1 MNLIHRRAKLDDLK
15 EIVSLLADDKLGRTR
30 EQASSEVA
38 ESYLDAFAKINGD
51 PNQYLMV
58 IENDGEV
65 IGTCHLTL
73 MPSLTFSGSTRLQI
87 EAVRV
92 NSSIRGQNTCR
103 SEAPQERRGIG
114 QQMIEFAINWGFDH
128 GATIIQLTTN
138 KERPDALR
146 FYEKLGFKAT
156 HEGMKLYLEQK

>member
-1 MNLIHRRAKLDDLK
+1 MNNVTHRKAQIGDLTK
-15 EIVSLLADDKLGRTR
+15 IIKLLADDKLGRTR
-30 EQASSEVA
+30 EQAGDEIA
-38 ESYLDAFAKINGD
+38 QEYLDAFAKINSD

-58 IENDGEV
+58 LENDGKV

-92 NSSIRGQNTCR
+92 NSSIRGQNL
-103 SEAPQERRGIG
+103 G
-114 QQMIEFAINWGFDH
+114 QQMIEFAINWGKEY

-156 HEGMKLYLEQK
+156 HEGMKLYLGQR

>member
-1 MNLIHRRAKLDDLK
+1 MNNITHRKARIGDLTQIIK
-15 EIVSLLADDKLGRTR
+15 LLADDKLGRTR
-30 EQASSEVA
+30 EQADDEVA
-38 ESYLDAFAKINGD
+38 QNYLDAFAKIDSD

-58 IENDGEV
+58 LENDGEV

-92 NSSIRGQNTCR
+92 DRRIRGQNL
-103 SEAPQERRGIG
+103 G
-114 QQMIEFAINWGFDH
+114 QQMIKVAINWGKEH

-138 KERPDALR
+138 KERPDALM

>member
-1 MNLIHRRAKLDDLK
+1 MSLQHRRAKLDDLK
-15 EIVSLLADDKLGRTR
+15 AIVSLLADDKLGCTR
-30 EQASSEVA
+30 EQAGDEMA
-38 ESYLDAFAKINGD
+38 QEYLDAFAKIDSD

-58 IENDGEV
+58 LENDGEV

-73 MPSLTFSGSTRLQI
+73 MPSLTFSGSMRLQI

-92 NSSIRGQNTCR
+92 NSSIRGQNL
-103 SEAPQERRGIG
+103 G
-114 QQMIEFAINWGFDH
+114 QQMIEFAINWGKEY

-146 FYEKLGFKAT
+146 FYEKIGFKAT
-156 HEGMKLYLEQK
+156 HEGMKLYLEQV

>member
-1 MNLIHRRAKLDDLK
+1 MNIIHRRAKLEDLK
-15 EIVSLLADDKLGRTR
+15 AIVSLLADDKLGHTR
-30 EQASSEVA
+30 EQAGDEIA
-38 ESYLDAFAKINGD
+38 QEYLDAFAKIDSD

-58 IENDGEV
+58 LENDGEV

-92 NSSIRGQNTCR
+92 NSSIRGQNL
-103 SEAPQERRGIG
+103 G
-114 QQMIEFAINWGFDH
+114 QQMIKFAINWGKEH

-138 KERPDALR
+138 KERPDALK
-146 FYEKLGFKAT
+146 FYEKLGFKAS
-156 HEGMKLYLEQK
+156 HEGMKLYLEQQ

>member
-1 MNLIHRRAKLDDLK
+1 MNIIHRRAKLDDLK
-15 EIVSLLADDKLGRTR
+15 EIVSLLADDKLGRMR
-30 EQASSEVA
+30 EQEGSEVA
-38 ESYLDAFAKINGD
+38 QEYLDAFAKID
-51 PNQYLMV
+51 SAPNQYLM
-58 IENDGEV
+58 ILENDAEV

-92 NSSIRGQNTCR
+92 NSSIRGQNL
-103 SEAPQERRGIG
+103 G
-114 QQMIEFAINWGFDH
+114 QKMIEFAINWGKEY

-146 FYEKLGFKAT
+146 FYEKLGFKAS
-156 HEGMKLYLEQK
+156 HEGMKLYLGQR

>member
-1 MNLIHRRAKLDDLK
+1 MNIIHRRAKLDDLK

-30 EQASSEVA
+30 EQAGDEIA
-38 ESYLDAFAKINGD
+38 QEYLDAFAKIDSD

-58 IENDGEV
+58 LENDGEV

-92 NSSIRGQNTCR
+92 NSSIRGQNL
-103 SEAPQERRGIG
+103 G
-114 QQMIEFAINWGFDH
+114 QQMIKFAINWGKEY

-138 KERPDALR
+138 KERPDALK
-146 FYEKLGFKAT
+146 FYEKLGFKAS
-156 HEGMKLYLEQK
+156 HEGMKLYLEQQ

>member
-1 MNLIHRRAKLDDLK
+1 MNLQHRRAKLDDLK

-30 EQASSEVA
+30 EQAGDEIA
-38 ESYLDAFAKINGD
+38 QEYLDAFAKIDSD

-58 IENDGEV
+58 LENDGEV

-73 MPSLTFSGSTRLQI
+73 MPSLTFSGSTRLHI
-87 EAVRV
+87 EAVRI
-92 NSSIRGQNTCR
+92 NSSIRGQNL
-103 SEAPQERRGIG
+103 G
-114 QQMIEFAINWGFDH
+114 QQMIEFAINWGKEY

-146 FYEKLGFKAT
+146 FYEKIGFKAS
-156 HEGMKLYLEQK
+156 HEGMKLYLKEEL

>member
-1 MNLIHRRAKLDDLK
+1 MNLQHRRAKLDDLK

-30 EQASSEVA
+30 EQAGDEIA
-38 ESYLDAFAKINGD
+38 QEYLDAFAKIDSD

-58 IENDGEV
+58 LENDGEV

-92 NSSIRGQNTCR
+92 NSSIRGQNL
-103 SEAPQERRGIG
+103 G
-114 QQMIEFAINWGFDH
+114 QQMIEFSINWGKEH
-128 GATIIQLTTN
+128 GAPIIQLTTN

-146 FYEKLGFKAT
+146 FYEKLGFKAS
-156 HEGMKLYLEQK
+156 HEGMKLYLGQT

>member
-1 MNLIHRRAKLDDLK
+1 
-15 EIVSLLADDKLGRTR
+15 
-30 EQASSEVA
+30 
-38 ESYLDAFAKINGD
+38 
-51 PNQYLMV
+51 MV
-58 IENDGEV
+58 LENDFEV
-65 IGTCHLTL
+65 IRTCHASL

-92 NSSIRGQNTCR
+92 DRRIRGQNL
-103 SEAPQERRGIG
+103 G

-146 FYEKLGFKAT
+146 FYEKIGFKAS

>member
-1 MNLIHRRAKLDDLK
+1 MNLHPRMAKLDDLK
-15 EIVSLLADDKLGRTR
+15 AIVSLLADDKLGRAR

-38 ESYLDAFAKINGD
+38 ESYLDAFAKIDSD

-58 IENDGEV
+58 LENDRAV

-73 MPSLTFSGSTRLQI
+73 MPSLTFSGRTRLQI
-87 EAVRV
+87 EAVRIDRR
-92 NSSIRGQNTCR
+92 IRGQNL
-103 SEAPQERRGIG
+103 G
-114 QQMIEFAINWGFDH
+114 QQMIEFAINWGKEQ

-156 HEGMKLYLEQK
+156 HIGMKLYLD

>member
-1 MNLIHRRAKLDDLK
+1 MNIIHRRAKIDDLK

-30 EQASSEVA
+30 EQAGSEVA
-38 ESYLDAFAKINGD
+38 QEYLDAFAKIDSD

-58 IENDGEV
+58 LENDFEV

-92 NSSIRGQNTCR
+92 DRRIRGQNL
-103 SEAPQERRGIG
+103 G
-114 QQMIEFAINWGFDH
+114 QQMIEFAINWGKEY

-138 KERPDALR
+138 KERPDAFR
-146 FYEKLGFKAT
+146 FYEELVFKAT
-156 HEGMKLYLEQK
+156 HEGMKLYLKEEEL

>member
-1 MNLIHRRAKLDDLK
+1 MNITHHKATISNLK
-15 EIVSLLADDKLGRTR
+15 EIVSLLIQDKLGKDR
-30 EQASSEVA
+30 EQISDELDQC
-38 ESYLDAFAKINGD
+38 YLDAFKRINDD

-58 IENDGEV
+58 VCEEKNI

-73 MPSLTFSGSTRLQI
+73 MPSLTFTGSTRMQI

-92 NSSIRGQNTCR
+92 HPDARGK
-103 SEAPQERRGIG
+103 SIG
-114 QQMIEFAINWGFDH
+114 QQMIEFAINWGKNH
-128 GATIIQLTTN
+128 GATIFQLSTN
-138 KERPDALR
+138 KKRPDALG